1 MRSLSLLLVVSLL
14 LTSCGADDTPL
25 SQRVFHTAT
34 VESRVLGATETIH
47 ATVEGKTSTNIS
59 FKVPGRI
66 TAVMRDIGDHVEA
79 GDILA
84 TIDTTQAD
92 ITVAD
97 LGDTLS
103 HISNMSTNTSDS
115 LEATTH
121 MRDTT
126 DALYGARLSV
136 LDIDA
141 RSADADRTIASDNL
155 DLAKRLLTL
164 GQSIGSGT
172 IANVD
177 TAILQASANRAIA
190 ETNYT
195 AGIVVLSGTLVGSAE
210 SVRQAERS
218 LDLANTNYEAG
229 SAVLSGTL
237 VGSSESIDQ
246 AQKALDLA
254 NNNLTNTK
262 DSLDTELDTIIQN
275 GKSSLAG
282 GYVVAQNARDLI
294 DTTLSVTP
302 QNANTNSSFASY
314 LGARDGTTKK
324 AAEDAFRTWNT
335 HYEAMET
342 WYLANINGTG
352 AISEDT
358 MRQGL
363 SDASNVL
370 GELRDVL
377 HTFTTMLDNTLV
389 G

>member
-1 MRSLSLLLVVSLL
+1 MRSLSLLLIISLL
-14 LTSCGADDTPL
+14 LTSCGADAMPP

-47 ATVEGKTSTNIS
+47 TTVEGKISTDVS

-66 TAVMRDIGDHVEA
+66 TTIMHDIGDHVEV

-84 TIDTTQAD
+84 TIDTAQAD
-92 ITVAD
+92 ITAAD

-103 HISNMSTNTSDS
+103 HISDMSTDTSDS

-141 RSADADRTIASDNL
+141 RSANADRAIASDNL

-172 IANVD
+172 IANAD
-177 TAILQASANRAIA
+177 IAILQASANRTLA

-237 VGSSESIDQ
+237 LGSSENIDQ

-254 NNNLTNTK
+254 NNNLTNTR
-262 DSLDTELDTIIQN
+262 DSLDAELNTLIQN
-275 GKSSLAG
+275 SKSALAG
-282 GYVVAQNARDLI
+282 GYIVAQSARDLI
-294 DTTLSVTP
+294 DTTLSVTS

-314 LGARDGTTKK
+314 LGARDSMTKK

-352 AISEDT
+352 SVSEDT
-358 MRQGL
+358 MRKGL

-370 GELRDVL
+370 GELRDTL
-377 HTFTTMLDNTLV
+377 HAFTTMLNNTLV